1 MKLRSLLLMCILL
14 ASAACANSPA
24 SPAASVPKAAT
35 GAAVTLKLGSK
46 GDLLQFDKTEL
57 RAPAGSKITLRL
69 TNNAAKDSG
78 IKHNFVL
85 VAPGVLDA
93 VAMDGISA
101 GDANDYVKPGDTRVL
116 AHTKLTAPNATS
128 EIIFDAPPPG
138 TYEYLCIF
146 PGHNV
151 QMRGKL
157 IIE

>member
-1 MKLRSLLLMCILL
+1 MKLRSLLLLYVLL
-14 ASAACANSPA
+14 ASAACANGPAAPTAPA
-24 SPAASVPKAAT
+24 SKVAS

-69 TNNAAKDSG
+69 TNNATKASG
-78 IKHNFVL
+78 VRHNFVL
-85 VAPGVLDA
+85 VGPGVLDA

-101 GDANDYVKPGDTRVL
+101 GDTNDYVKPGDTRVL
-116 AHTKLTAPNATS
+116 VHTRLTAPGATS
-128 EIIFDAPPPG
+128 EVTFDAPPPG
-138 TYEYLCIF
+138 VYEYLCIF

-151 QMRGKL
+151 QMKGKL